1 LLYSS
6 PKSFVDFFG
15 FVEAHPF
22 GVRFHKPF
30 RIAIHL
36 QQYETDFGVSI
47 AEGDGNTKIGFL
59 KAHQRRDFKKLIFIK
74 RIANA
79 SPFLLAKEKGVR

>member
-1 LLYSS
+1 MKY
-6 PKSFVDFFG
+6 G
-15 FVEAHPF
+15 FVSPPKAGKQTFVPRSLEK
-22 GVRFHKPF
+22 RY
-30 RIAIHL
+30 IHL
-36 QQYETDFGVSI
+36 QLYKTDFGVSI

-79 SPFLLAKEKGVR
+79 SPFLLAEEKGVR